1 MRAVRVSRDG
11 RTRPGNGS
19 AQGRQAELDEV
30 RRLTDHRPP
39 MRITTLLVSF
49 ASVLVCSAVAAQST
63 QPGFSPE
70 RIRAHVA
77 FLADDLL
84 EGRDTGSRGHEI
96 AARYVANQFAGFGLK
111 PGGENGTWYQ
121 RVTFQ
126 QTNRT
131 ADPGAITI
139 AGPAGE
145 HRYPHASD
153 VLIGLNGREPKLDV
167 SAPLVFVG
175 YGVENER
182 FKLDDYRGLDVKGKI
197 VVVLRSFPKGLPSEE
212 GAHIAATKGLA
223 AEKHGAIGMLAVSTL
238 QSEKAQPWKTTLQYA
253 GDPDFSWVGP
263 DGVVFQE
270 APGVR
275 VGGLLNGPAAEAVFA
290 GSGHA
295 LAAIRKEADKKMG
308 MPRGFALKTRV
319 RVQSDSTTERVTS
332 PNVVAMLPG
341 SDPKLATQYVV
352 LSAHLDHLGIKTV
365 ATDDKAD
372 DDHIYNGAL
381 DNAAGVATLLE
392 VARAAAAA
400 PDKPRRSILF
410 LASTG
415 EEKGLLGADYYARHP
430 TVPIGQIVG
439 NVDLD
444 MPLLLYPFTDVIA
457 FGANHSSF
465 GKLVAEAVA
474 PMKIQLSPDPMPEQG
489 VFTRSDHY
497 MFVKQGVPAVF
508 FVTGYANGGEKYWGE
523 FFSKAYHSPKDDMD
537 QKIDWEAG
545 ARFVEANYRITRAMA
560 DAETPPQWIEGDF
573 FGDTF
578 APKAARAPRR

>member
-1 MRAVRVSRDG
+1 MR
-11 RTRPGNGS
+11 T
-19 AQGRQAELDEV
+19 
-30 RRLTDHRPP
+30 
-39 MRITTLLVSF
+39 TTLLVSL

-63 QPGFSPE
+63 QPTFSPE
-70 RIRAHVA
+70 RVKAHVA

-111 PGGENGTWYQ
+111 PGGENGTWFQ

-126 QTNRT
+126 QTNRST
-131 ADPGAITI
+131 DPGAITI

-145 HRYPHASD
+145 HRYPHAGD
-153 VLIGLNGREPKLDV
+153 VLIGLNGREPELDV
-167 SAPLVFVG
+167 STPLVFVG
-175 YGVENER
+175 YGVEDKR

-197 VVVLRSFPKGLPSEE
+197 VVALRGYPKGLPSEE
-212 GAHIAATKGLA
+212 GAHIAATKGMA
-223 AEKHGAIGMLAVSTL
+223 AEKHGAIGILAVSTL
-238 QSEKAQPWKTTLQYA
+238 LSEKTQPWKVVLQYA

-270 APGVR
+270 APGIR

-295 LAAIRKEADKKMG
+295 LAAIRKEADREMG

-319 RVQSDSTTERVTS
+319 RIQSVSTTERVTS
-332 PNVVAMLPG
+332 PNVVAILPG
-341 SDPKLATQYVV
+341 SDPKLAAQYVV

-430 TVPIGQIVG
+430 TVPITQIVG

-545 ARFVEANYRITRAMA
+545 ARFAEANYRVTRAMA
-560 DAETPPQWIEGDF
+560 DSETPPQWIEGDF

-578 APKAARAPRR
+578 APKAARAPRQ